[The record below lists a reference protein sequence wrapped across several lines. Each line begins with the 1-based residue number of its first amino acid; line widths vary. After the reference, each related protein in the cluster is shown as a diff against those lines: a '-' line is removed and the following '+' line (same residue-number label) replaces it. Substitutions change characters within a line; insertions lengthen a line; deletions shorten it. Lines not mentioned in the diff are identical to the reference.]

1 MLNFEFINYF
11 KLYFLNQD
19 HTCLMES
26 YSGIKDKESGK
37 IVYIYC
43 NDITNPE
50 FYLGEGQYG
59 AVFKGMHFNQDTQ
72 EPGEFVAIKK
82 ILLGKKND

>member
-1 MLNFEFINYF
+1 
-11 KLYFLNQD
+11 
-19 HTCLMES
+19 MES

-50 FYLGEGQYG
+50 FYLGQGQYG
-59 AVFKGMHFNQDTQ
+59 AVFKGMHFNQDT
-72 EPGEFVAIKK
+72 
-82 ILLGKKND
+82 